1 MTAHY
6 NYVTIRKNKSP
17 LKWSREAKKG
27 CTETLIYLFVYMKPF
42 CLFIDGRVFI
52 FAKLSFNQGPERL
65 ERRMTA
71 MNYQKKT
78 VVASVAGLTL
88 EGMDIMFISFA
99 MSMIIAHF
107 HIDMATGGLISSIT
121 NLGMLVG
128 GTIFGILADK
138 FGRVKVFTYT
148 IILFAIG
155 TALTGLA
162 TNIEQVYIF
171 RFIAGLGAGGE
182 YGIGMALVAE
192 AWPKNKQGRASS
204 YVSVGAQY
212 GVILAALLSALIL
225 PNWGWRGLFFVGIIP
240 VIFAFMVRKNLDE
253 SPEWVAAQKEKKLV
267 KKQGNLKELF
277 ATRRTAFTTVALAI
291 MATVQIAGYNG
302 LMIWLPSMLQK
313 SQGLSVSGSALW
325 TISTAVGM
333 IVGMLTFGQFIDRF
347 GMKRTYGIFLIASAV
362 AVFLYSY
369 ASGSAGV
376 LIGGA
381 IVGFFAN
388 GMFAG
393 YGALISHYYPVEVRS
408 TATNTIFNF
417 GRALGGLSPI
427 LVGFILQHANVT
439 VAMGY
444 LAVLYCVSFI
454 AMLSLKKGK
463 AEQTQERFV
472 STAKAV

>member
-1 MTAHY
+1 M
-6 NYVTIRKNKSP
+6 
-17 LKWSREAKKG
+17 
-27 CTETLIYLFVYMKPF
+27 
-42 CLFIDGRVFI
+42 
-52 FAKLSFNQGPERL
+52 
-65 ERRMTA
+65 

-99 MSMIIAHF
+99 MTMIIADF
-107 HIDMATGGLISSIT
+107 GIDFATGGLISSVTTI
-121 NLGMLVG
+121 GMLVG
-128 GTIFGILADK
+128 GVIFGILADK
-138 FGRVKVFTYT
+138 FGRVKVFTYSVL
-148 IILFAIG
+148 LFALG

-162 TNIEQVYIF
+162 TNIEQIYMY

-225 PNWGWRGLFFVGIIP
+225 PAFGWRALFFVGIIP
-240 VIFAFMVRKNLDE
+240 VVFAFIVRRNLDE
-253 SPEWVAAQKEKKLV
+253 SPEWLESQKLKKAQKKKENAGKLRLLV
-267 KKQGNLKELF
+267 
-277 ATRRTAFTTVALAI
+277 ASPRIAFTTIALAV

-313 SQGLSVSGSALW
+313 SQGLSVSSSALW

-333 IVGMLTFGQFIDRF
+333 IAGMLVFGQIMDRL
-347 GMKRTYGIFLIASAV
+347 GAKKAYGVFLLASAA
-362 AVFLYSY
+362 AVFLYSF
-369 ASGSAGV
+369 ATGSAGV

-381 IVGFFAN
+381 VVGFFSN

-393 YGALISHYYPVEVRS
+393 YGALISSFYPVEIRS

-417 GRALGGLSPI
+417 GRAVGGFSPI
-427 LVGFILQHANVT
+427 LVGYILQNYDMTA
-439 VAMGY
+439 AMVY
-444 LAVLYCVSFI
+444 LAILFCISFI
-454 AMLSLKKGK
+454 FMLTLSHGAKK
-463 AEQTQERFV
+463 APAAL
-472 STAKAV
+472 STTAVELN

>member
-1 MTAHY
+1 
-6 NYVTIRKNKSP
+6 
-17 LKWSREAKKG
+17 
-27 CTETLIYLFVYMKPF
+27 
-42 CLFIDGRVFI
+42 
-52 FAKLSFNQGPERL
+52 
-65 ERRMTA
+65 

-99 MSMIIAHF
+99 MTMIIADF
-107 HIDMATGGLISSIT
+107 GIDFATGGLISSVT
-121 NLGMLVG
+121 NIGMLVG
-128 GTIFGILADK
+128 GVLFGILADK
-138 FGRVKVFTYT
+138 FGRVKVFTYS
-148 IILFAIG
+148 ILLFALG

-162 TNIEQVYIF
+162 ANIEQIYIY

-225 PNWGWRGLFFVGIIP
+225 PAFGWRALFFVGIIP
-240 VIFAFMVRKNLDE
+240 VIFAFIVRRNLDE
-253 SPEWVAAQKEKKLV
+253 SPEWLESQKLKKAAQKKENAGKLRLLV
-267 KKQGNLKELF
+267 
-277 ATRRTAFTTVALAI
+277 ASPRVAFTTVTLAV

-302 LMIWLPSMLQK
+302 LMIWLPSMLQQ
-313 SQGLSVSGSALW
+313 SQGLSVSSSALW

-333 IVGMLTFGQFIDRF
+333 IAGMLVFGQIMDRL
-347 GMKRTYGIFLIASAV
+347 GAKKAYGLFLIASAI

-369 ASGSAGV
+369 ATGSAGV

-381 IVGFFAN
+381 IVGFFSN

-393 YGALISHYYPVEVRS
+393 YGALISSFYPVEIRS

-417 GRALGGLSPI
+417 GRAVGGFSPI
-427 LVGFILQHANVT
+427 LVGYILQNYDMTA
-439 VAMGY
+439 AMIY
-444 LAVLYCVSFI
+444 LAILFCVSFI
-454 AMLSLKKGK
+454 FMLTLSH
-463 AEQTQERFV
+463 TQKESPSSV
-472 STAKAV
+472 STPTVDLN

>member
-1 MTAHY
+1 
-6 NYVTIRKNKSP
+6 
-17 LKWSREAKKG
+17 
-27 CTETLIYLFVYMKPF
+27 
-42 CLFIDGRVFI
+42 
-52 FAKLSFNQGPERL
+52 
-65 ERRMTA
+65 

-99 MSMIIAHF
+99 MTMIIADF
-107 HIDMATGGLISSIT
+107 GIDFATGGMISSIT
-121 NLGMLVG
+121 NIGMLVG
-128 GTIFGILADK
+128 GVLFGIMADK
-138 FGRVKVFTYT
+138 FGRVKVFTYS
-148 IILFAIG
+148 ILLFALG

-162 TNIEQVYIF
+162 TNIEQIYIY

-225 PNWGWRGLFFVGIIP
+225 PAFGWRALFFVGIIP
-240 VIFAFMVRKNLDE
+240 VIFAFIVRRNLDE
-253 SPEWVAAQKEKKLV
+253 SPEWLESQKLKKAAKKKENAGKLRLLVASP
-267 KKQGNLKELF
+267 
-277 ATRRTAFTTVALAI
+277 RIAFTTITLAV

-302 LMIWLPSMLQK
+302 LMIWLPSMLQQ
-313 SQGLSVSGSALW
+313 SQGLSVSSSALW

-333 IVGMLTFGQFIDRF
+333 IAGMLVFGQIMDRL
-347 GMKRTYGIFLIASAV
+347 GAKKAYGLFLIASAI

-369 ASGSAGV
+369 ATGSAGV

-381 IVGFFAN
+381 IVGFFSN

-393 YGALISHYYPVEVRS
+393 YGALISSFYPVEIRS

-417 GRALGGLSPI
+417 GRAVGGFSPI
-427 LVGFILQHANVT
+427 LVGYILQHYDMTA
-439 VAMGY
+439 AMIY
-444 LAVLYCVSFI
+444 LAILFCVSFI
-454 AMLSLKKGK
+454 FMLTLSHTKK
-463 AEQTQERFV
+463 EIP
-472 STAKAV
+472 STNSTPAVELN

>member
-1 MTAHY
+1 M
-6 NYVTIRKNKSP
+6 
-17 LKWSREAKKG
+17 
-27 CTETLIYLFVYMKPF
+27 
-42 CLFIDGRVFI
+42 
-52 FAKLSFNQGPERL
+52 
-65 ERRMTA
+65 
-71 MNYQKKT
+71 MNYRSKT

-99 MSMIIAHF
+99 MSMIIANF
-107 HIDMATGGLISSIT
+107 NIDLATGGLISSIT
-121 NLGMLVG
+121 NIGMLVG
-128 GTIFGILADK
+128 GVVFGIMADK

-162 TNIEQVYIF
+162 TNIEQVYFF

-212 GVILAALLSALIL
+212 GVILAALLSAAIL
-225 PNWGWRGLFFVGIIP
+225 PTLGWRALFFVGVLP
-240 VIFAFMVRKNLDE
+240 VIFAFFVRRNLDE
-253 SPEWVAAQKEKKLV
+253 SPEWLAAQKENNIAAKKEKGKLS
-267 KKQGNLKELF
+267 QLF
-277 ATRRTAFTTVALAI
+277 QTPRNAFTTIALAI

-302 LMIWLPSMLQK
+302 LMIWLPSMLQQ

-325 TISTAVGM
+325 TISTALGM
-333 IVGMLTFGQFIDRF
+333 IGGMLTFGRIMDKF
-347 GMKRTYGIFLIASAV
+347 GAKRSYGMFLLASSI
-362 AVFLYSY
+362 AVFLY
-369 ASGSAGV
+369 ANAEGSLGV

-381 IVGFFAN
+381 IVGFFSN

-393 YGALISHYYPVEVRS
+393 YGALISSYYPVSIRS

-427 LVGFILQHANVT
+427 LVGYILQTYDTTA
-439 VAMGY
+439 AMTY
-444 LAVLYCVSFI
+444 LAILYCISFLV
-454 AMLSLKKGK
+454 MLSLRKKK
-463 AEQTQERFV
+463 SPIMVEQD
-472 STAKAV
+472 ALA